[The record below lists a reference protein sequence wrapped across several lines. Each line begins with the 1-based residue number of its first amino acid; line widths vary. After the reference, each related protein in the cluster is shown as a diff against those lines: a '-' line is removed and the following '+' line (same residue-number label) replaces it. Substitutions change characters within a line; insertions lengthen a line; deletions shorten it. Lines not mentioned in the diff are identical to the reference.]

1 MANLAEWTGTTS
13 RGNVLVLK
21 PNTAGHAMPSDS
33 FATFLRLVEEIFRPA
48 LTRPGFANL
57 LVVLLGWLLCHGP
70 VHTITEALVASGV
83 AGKRHHEAFHR
94 LFSRGAWS
102 PDTVGYAVLQHI
114 LKKSAPEPLQV
125 VLDDTLASK
134 KGPHIFGLGTHVDA
148 VRSTRRWRIF
158 SFGHCWLVLSV
169 LVRVPFSSRPWA
181 LPFLF
186 RLYRNHDDCASHAD
200 PYQKKT
206 ELAREMLTLMG
217 AWTGE
222 TPIEL
227 ALDSAYCNETVLR
240 SLPRRVTVFGVMRS
254 DAVLTAAPEPPRGGR
269 PRGGRPAKRGDKRP
283 KPQELARDG
292 ESPWRRCKALLYGQ
306 VRTIRYKTL
315 DAQWYRVCG
324 ERLLRVVI
332 VETSTGER
340 PFRVF
345 FCTDPSRTV
354 AAILEGYA
362 GRWNIEVFF
371 RDAKQWLG
379 FADSPARTK
388 GAVLRMAPFVGLVYS
403 ILVLWFAEGA
413 HQNPLAVPP
422 LRPWYS
428 HKKGMSFADVL
439 RAAQRMLS
447 GVDVLAISRDYG
459 KLHNRTVNRET
470 SGKRDLPL
478 AA

>member
-1 MANLAEWTGTTS
+1 VANLVEWTGMTS
-13 RGNVLVLK
+13 RGRVLVTK
-21 PNTAGHAMPSDS
+21 PNFTGNAMPSNQL
-33 FATFLRLVEEIFRPA
+33 ATFLGLVEEIFRPA

-57 LVVLLGWLLCHGP
+57 LVLLGWLLCHGP

-83 AGKRHHEAFHR
+83 AGQCHHEAFHR

-102 PDTVGYAVLQHI
+102 PDTVGSTLLRHL
-114 LKKSAPEPLQV
+114 LKRSASEPLRV

-186 RLYRNHDDCASHAD
+186 RLYRNRDDCASHND

-206 ELAREMLTLMG
+206 ELAREMLTLLC

-240 SLPRRVTVFGVMRS
+240 SLPLRVTVFGTMRP
-254 DAVLTAAPEPPRGGR
+254 DAVLTAAPEPPRAGQR
-269 PRGGRPAKRGDKRP
+269 RGGRPAKRGPKKP
-283 KPQELARDG
+283 KPQEVARD
-292 ESPWRRCKALLYGQ
+292 EQSPWRRCKAFLYGQ

-324 ERLLRVVI
+324 DRLLRIVI

-345 FCTDPSRTV
+345 FCTDPTL
-354 AAILEGYA
+354 AIATILEGYA

-379 FADSPARTK
+379 FADSPARTE

-403 ILVLWFAEGA
+403 TLVLWFAEGA
-413 HQNPLAVPP
+413 YQSPLAAPP
-422 LRPWYS
+422 VRPWYR
-428 HKKGMSFADVL
+428 HKKSMSFADIL

-447 GVDVLAISRDYG
+447 TIDVLALSCDYG
-459 KLHNRTVNRET
+459 KLRNRAVNRATPE
-470 SGKRDLPL
+470 KRNLPL